1 MRMPSKTE
9 AVWKKYPLT
18 GFLYADEAFSSSLMV
33 KWVTHCVLR
42 KLTKRYAALFPH
54 EQRLPRRRH

>member
-1 MRMPSKTE
+1 MRMPSKMG
-9 AVWKKYPLT
+9 AIWKKYPLT

-42 KLTKRYAALFPH
+42 NADEGL
-54 EQRLPRRRH
+54 RRGISS